1 MGKLLIV
8 NGSPRAPRSNSRRYI
23 EQFLPCWGETAD
35 QYTALRGGP
44 LSPEDC
50 TDLLLVFPLYAD
62 GIPAV
67 LMRTLKEL
75 AVWRG
80 TARPRIHVLV
90 NCGFLEPEQTR
101 ACGRDGALFLQT
113 IWISLGDGAADRL
126 GRGDL
131 EYAFFLSGAA
141 GPAPPGRWYAGGT
154 ERGAVGADAA
164 EQAGCSSGPPA
175 GTGPITARKQHHR
188 RRDADHGDRG
198 RLEISSHK
206 NPTTFADY
214 SWEEVC
220 GMDTQRLWE
229 CFCLTG
235 EPLVYLLY
243 QAALDQESGGGISA

>member
-35 QYTALRGGP
+35 QYTALRGEP

-101 ACGRDGALFLQT
+101 PAVEL
-113 IWISLGDGAADRL
+113 SL
-126 GRGDL
+126 
-131 EYAFFLSGAA
+131 
-141 GPAPPGRWYAGGT
+141 
-154 ERGAVGADAA
+154 
-164 EQAGCSSGPPA
+164 
-175 GTGPITARKQHHR
+175 IH
-188 RRDADHGDRG
+188 
-198 RLEISSHK
+198 I
-206 NPTTFADY
+206 
-214 SWEEVC
+214 
-220 GMDTQRLWE
+220 
-229 CFCLTG
+229 
-235 EPLVYLLY
+235 
-243 QAALDQESGGGISA
+243 

>member
-80 TARPRIHVLV
+80 TARPRIHVL
-90 NCGFLEPEQTR
+90 
-101 ACGRDGALFLQT
+101 
-113 IWISLGDGAADRL
+113 
-126 GRGDL
+126 
-131 EYAFFLSGAA
+131 
-141 GPAPPGRWYAGGT
+141 
-154 ERGAVGADAA
+154 AV
-164 EQAGCSSGPPA
+164 SY
-175 GTGPITARKQHHR
+175 THLT
-188 RRDADHGDRG
+188 
-198 RLEISSHK
+198 L
-206 NPTTFADY
+206 PTKA
-214 SWEEVC
+214 
-220 GMDTQRLWE
+220 
-229 CFCLTG
+229 
-235 EPLVYLLY
+235 
-243 QAALDQESGGGISA
+243 

>member
-101 ACGRDGALFLQT
+101 PAVEMVRFFCKRYGFPWGMALQ
-113 IWISLGDGAADRL
+113 IGSG
-126 GRGDL
+126 GDL
-131 EYAFFLSGAA
+131 EYAFFSFLVA

-164 EQAGCSSGPPA
+164 EQADVRLGLRPVLD
-175 GTGPITARKQHHR
+175 RLRREKQHHR

-198 RLEISSHK
+198 
-206 NPTTFADY
+206 
-214 SWEEVC
+214 
-220 GMDTQRLWE
+220 G
-229 CFCLTG
+229 
-235 EPLVYLLY
+235 
-243 QAALDQESGGGISA
+243 

>member
-101 ACGRDGALFLQT
+101 PAVEMVRFFCKRYGFPWGMALQIGSGEAILNTPFSFLVRRG
-113 IWISLGDGAADRL
+113 LRRL
-126 GRGDL
+126 
-131 EYAFFLSGAA
+131 AA
-141 GPAPPGRWYAGGT
+141 GMRAGRSEVLSVRMPLNRRMFVW
-154 ERGAVGADAA
+154 
-164 EQAGCSSGPPA
+164 PPA
-175 GTGPITARKQHHR
+175 GTGLITARKTTSPPER
-188 RRDADHGDRG
+188 CGPWRSREARDFQ
-198 RLEISSHK
+198 
-206 NPTTFADY
+206 P
-214 SWEEVC
+214 
-220 GMDTQRLWE
+220 
-229 CFCLTG
+229 
-235 EPLVYLLY
+235 
-243 QAALDQESGGGISA
+243 

>member
-101 ACGRDGALFLQT
+101 
-113 IWISLGDGAADRL
+113 
-126 GRGDL
+126 
-131 EYAFFLSGAA
+131 
-141 GPAPPGRWYAGGT
+141 PAPPGRWYAGGT

-164 EQAGCSSGPPA
+164 EQADVRLGLRPVLD
-175 GTGPITARKQHHR
+175 RLRREKQHHR

>member
-101 ACGRDGALFLQT
+101 PAVEMVRFFCKRYGFPWGMALQIGRA
-113 IWISLGDGAADRL
+113 SAR
-126 GRGDL
+126 
-131 EYAFFLSGAA
+131 
-141 GPAPPGRWYAGGT
+141 PAPPGRWYAGGT

-164 EQAGCSSGPPA
+164 EQADVRLGLRPVLD
-175 GTGPITARKQHHR
+175 RLRREKQHHR

>member
-101 ACGRDGALFLQT
+101 PAVEMVR
-113 IWISLGDGAADRL
+113 
-126 GRGDL
+126 
-131 EYAFFLSGAA
+131 FFANDMDF
-141 GPAPPGRWYAGGT
+141 PGGWRCRSAR
-154 ERGAVGADAA
+154 ERR
-164 EQAGCSSGPPA
+164 S
-175 GTGPITARKQHHR
+175 
-188 RRDADHGDRG
+188 
-198 RLEISSHK
+198 
-206 NPTTFADY
+206 
-214 SWEEVC
+214 
-220 GMDTQRLWE
+220 
-229 CFCLTG
+229 
-235 EPLVYLLY
+235 
-243 QAALDQESGGGISA
+243 

>member
-101 ACGRDGALFLQT
+101 P
-113 IWISLGDGAADRL
+113 AA
-126 GRGDL
+126 
-131 EYAFFLSGAA
+131 
-141 GPAPPGRWYAGGT
+141 PGRWYAGGT

-164 EQAGCSSGPPA
+164 EQADVRLGLRPVLD
-175 GTGPITARKQHHR
+175 RLRREKQHHR

>member
-101 ACGRDGALFLQT
+101 PAVEMVRFFCKRYGFPWGMALQIGSGEAILNTPFSFL
-113 IWISLGDGAADRL
+113 
-126 GRGDL
+126 
-131 EYAFFLSGAA
+131 
-141 GPAPPGRWYAGGT
+141 
-154 ERGAVGADAA
+154 V
-164 EQAGCSSGPPA
+164 
-175 GTGPITARKQHHR
+175 R

>member
-8 NGSPRAPRSNSRRYI
+8 NGSPRAPRSNSQRYI

-101 ACGRDGALFLQT
+101 PAVEMVRFFCKRYGFPWGMALQIGSGEAILNTPFSFLVRRG
-113 IWISLGDGAADRL
+113 LRRL
-126 GRGDL
+126 
-131 EYAFFLSGAA
+131 AA
-141 GPAPPGRWYAGGT
+141 GMRAGRSEVLSVRMPLNRRMFVWASGRYWT
-154 ERGAVGADAA
+154 DYGAKNH
-164 EQAGCSSGPPA
+164 
-175 GTGPITARKQHHR
+175 ITAGEMRTM
-188 RRDADHGDRG
+188 
-198 RLEISSHK
+198 EI
-206 NPTTFADY
+206 
-214 SWEEVC
+214 E
-220 GMDTQRLWE
+220 
-229 CFCLTG
+229 
-235 EPLVYLLY
+235 
-243 QAALDQESGGGISA
+243 GG

>member
-101 ACGRDGALFLQT
+101 PAVEMVRFFCKRYGFPWGMALQIGSGEAILNTPF
-113 IWISLGDGAADRL
+113 S
-126 GRGDL
+126 
-131 EYAFFLSGAA
+131 SGAA

-164 EQAGCSSGPPA
+164 EQADVRLGLRPVLDRLRREKP
-175 GTGPITARKQHHR
+175 HHR

>member
-101 ACGRDGALFLQT
+101 PAVEMVRFFCKRYGFPWGMALQIGSGEAILNTPFSFLVRRG
-113 IWISLGDGAADRL
+113 LRRL
-126 GRGDL
+126 
-131 EYAFFLSGAA
+131 AA
-141 GPAPPGRWYAGGT
+141 GMRAGRS
-154 ERGAVGADAA
+154 ADAA
-164 EQAGCSSGPPA
+164 EQADVRLGLRPVLD
-175 GTGPITARKQHHR
+175 RLRREKQHHR

>member
-35 QYTALRGGP
+35 QYTALRGEP

-101 ACGRDGALFLQT
+101 PAVEMVRFFCKRYGFPWGMALQIGSGEAVGR
-113 IWISLGDGAADRL
+113 LGLRPLLDRL
-126 GRGDL
+126 RL
-131 EYAFFLSGAA
+131 E
-141 GPAPPGRWYAGGT
+141 
-154 ERGAVGADAA
+154 
-164 EQAGCSSGPPA
+164 
-175 GTGPITARKQHHR
+175 KQHHR